1 MSSQRILEK
10 WKLWFKN
17 QNLICNKLES
27 WRHIEIIFHF
37 LVSNHENLTKATKI
51 WHEKLFFLCSNLS
64 NSIWNT
70 NYTVWSRF
78 ETAKCHSTSC
88 SSLKGKQLLSW
99 CWIPDLEV
107 RGPIYH
113 ICYKWLKTNVV
124 HLLLP
129 YRAPL
134 VTTIIMK
141 SSHRTLY
148 LYSLKLSKLWWG
160 ADPQNIWNSPQPP
173 IYKLQTTSSCK
184 SEHGWLCCKPFSE
197 ILTTDLIYGKFSLKC
212 TTSSAL
218 SFYWLLKG

>member
-88 SSLKGKQLLSW
+88 SSFKGKQLLSW
-99 CWIPDLEV
+99 CWIPDLIRKKKTQLQFTTYV
-107 RGPIYH
+107 TNDWKRMWY
-113 ICYKWLKTNVV
+113 ICCYLTE
-124 HLLLP
+124 HP
-129 YRAPL
+129 Y
-134 VTTIIMK
+134 
-141 SSHRTLY
+141 
-148 LYSLKLSKLWWG
+148 
-160 ADPQNIWNSPQPP
+160 
-173 IYKLQTTSSCK
+173 
-184 SEHGWLCCKPFSE
+184 
-197 ILTTDLIYGKFSLKC
+197 
-212 TTSSAL
+212 
-218 SFYWLLKG
+218 

>member
-1 MSSQRILEK
+1 MVRKIKIL
-10 WKLWFKN
+10 FAT
-17 QNLICNKLES
+17 S
-27 WRHIEIIFHF
+27 WRAEDIEIIFHF

-99 CWIPDLEV
+99 CWIPDLL
-107 RGPIYH
+107 GKKKYTTPIYH
-113 ICYKWLKTNVV
+113 ICYKRLKTNVI

-134 VTTIIMK
+134 VTAIIMK

-148 LYSLKLSKLWWG
+148 LYSLKLSELWWG
-160 ADPQNIWNSPQPP
+160 ADTQNIQNSPQQP

-197 ILTTDLIYGKFSLKC
+197 ILTTDLIYGTFSLKC
-212 TTSSAL
+212 ITSSAL
-218 SFYWLLKG
+218 SFNRLLKG

>member
-88 SSLKGKQLLSW
+88 SSFKGKQLLSW
-99 CWIPDLEV
+99 CWIPDLIRKKKHNSNLPHMLQMIENECGTFV
-107 RGPIYH
+107 ATLQSTLINNHYH
-113 ICYKWLKTNVV
+113 
-124 HLLLP
+124 
-129 YRAPL
+129 
-134 VTTIIMK
+134 
-141 SSHRTLY
+141 
-148 LYSLKLSKLWWG
+148 
-160 ADPQNIWNSPQPP
+160 
-173 IYKLQTTSSCK
+173 
-184 SEHGWLCCKPFSE
+184 E
-197 ILTTDLIYGKFSLKC
+197 IFT
-212 TTSSAL
+212 
-218 SFYWLLKG
+218 